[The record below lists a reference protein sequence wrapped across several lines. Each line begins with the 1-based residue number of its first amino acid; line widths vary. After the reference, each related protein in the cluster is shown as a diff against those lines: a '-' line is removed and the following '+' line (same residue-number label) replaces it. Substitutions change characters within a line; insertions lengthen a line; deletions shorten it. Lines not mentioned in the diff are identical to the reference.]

1 MQTKERQGLSKA
13 LKGFYG
19 IGDFGFSLMSNID
32 TYYSSFFFTNVA
44 KFSLSAF
51 TIATTVSSLV
61 DAVLNMVYGAWL
73 NKIQPK
79 KWGRYR
85 SWLILTPWIVPFLYA
100 MQFVKISNGVMGV
113 VFVTV
118 AMITSRMAWSI
129 PYTANIAMIKVAGK
143 DSKDRMAL
151 SSSRSAYSS
160 LSSVVYSYAGPAAVA
175 LFTGFV
181 GESNAYAATAFAFAI
196 LFVAGYF
203 AHFKMFEGYEEP
215 GEVEIARLA
224 KENAQRSEEKKAQK
238 ISAIAAVTCNPHL
251 ISVILSLVMR
261 MIVMFVTSGLMI
273 YYFKYV
279 AKNLALFSTLLFAL
293 SLLSVVVSYLAR
305 FVVARL
311 GAKNT
316 VIVNYAIMIVSLVVS
331 YFMYTNVI
339 AVIVLMVIMNAALR
353 LSYACDAEIF
363 SLCSIYSTKKL
374 GYDTTG
380 TIMGLTPL
388 PIKIAIILR
397 SFFIAATLS
406 IAGFDPSISP
416 AAASAAMQQGL
427 CFGYMIIPAIVT
439 VIGAL
444 IMLFGFRLK
453 SEQNA

>member
-1 MQTKERQGLSKA
+1 MQTKERHGLSKA

-44 KFSLSAF
+44 KFSLGAF
-51 TIATTVSSLV
+51 TIATTISSLV

-73 NKIQPK
+73 NKIKPQ

-100 MQFVKISNGVMGV
+100 MQFIKISNGFMGV
-113 VFVTV
+113 VFVTI

-151 SSSRSAYSS
+151 SSTRSAYSS

-175 LFTGFV
+175 MFAGIV
-181 GESNAYAATAFAFAI
+181 GEKNAYAATAFAFAL
-196 LFVAGYF
+196 LFVAGYY
-203 AHFKMFEGYEEP
+203 AHFKMFDGYEVP

-224 KENAQRSEEKKAQK
+224 KENAARTEENKAHK
-238 ISAIAAVTCNPHL
+238 VSAIAAVTCNPHL

-279 AKNLALFSTLLFAL
+279 AKNMALFSALLL
-293 SLLSVVVSYLAR
+293 GMSILSVIVSYLAR
-305 FVVARL
+305 FVVAKL

-316 VIVNYAIMIVSLVVS
+316 VLTCYAIMIVTLVAA

-339 AVIVLMVIMNAALR
+339 AVVALLVIMNAALR
-353 LSYACDAEIF
+353 LAYACDAEIF

-406 IAGFDPSISP
+406 IAGFDPSINP
-416 AAASAAMQQGL
+416 AAASAALQQGL
-427 CFGYMIIPAIVT
+427 CFGFMIIPAIVT
-439 VIGAL
+439 VIGTI
-444 IMLFGFRLK
+444 IMIFGFRLNDAQK
-453 SEQNA
+453 S